1 MTLIEINTYRVF
13 VRHFLRLKNPK
24 ARGEIAKLASHL
36 GVHPTFVSQVLAGNK
51 DFNLEQGYAVTSY
64 LNLSE
69 VERNYFI
76 CLIQKDRAGTQELK
90 DYFQDQLNAIRKSLL
105 STSNRLPKHRTLDD
119 QQKAVF
125 YSSWI
130 YSAVRLFC
138 SIGSGKTV
146 EEVSEAFQIGRI
158 KASEI
163 LNFLTETG
171 LCILE
176 GDRYRMG
183 SQHTH
188 LEATSPFVL
197 RHHMNWRSKAMQ
209 RHENVSAKELIL
221 TAPFSI
227 SRKDFEKVREKILE
241 CVKENFEIIKSSP
254 AEDVAFLN
262 IDFLWLNWKE

>member
-1 MTLIEINTYRVF
+1 MTLIEIDNYRVF
-13 VRHFLRLKNPK
+13 VREFLRRKSPK
-24 ARGEIAKLASHL
+24 SRGEIAKLASHL
-36 GVHPTFVSQVLAGNK
+36 GVHPTFVSQVLAASK

-64 LNLSE
+64 LNLTE

-76 CLIQKDRAGTQELK
+76 CLIQRDRAGTVELK
-90 DYFQDQLNAIRKSLL
+90 GFFQEHLNAIRKSLL
-105 STSNRLPKHRTLDD
+105 STSNRLPKHRTLDEA
-119 QQKAVF
+119 QKAVF

-130 YSAVRLFC
+130 YSAIRLYC
-138 SIGSGKTV
+138 SVGKGKTV
-146 EEVSEAFQIGRI
+146 EDVSENFQISRI
-158 KASEI
+158 KATEI

-171 LCILE
+171 LCIVE
-176 GDRYRMG
+176 DDKYRLG

-188 LEATSPFVL
+188 LEATSPFIL